1 MRIYNTL
8 TQCRAFAFIM
18 WEAFEEAEIQFIVD
32 DDLGGFG
39 LRIAKKKKKKRQ
51 FELRRILRSVG
62 L

>member
-1 MRIYNTL
+1 
-8 TQCRAFAFIM
+8 M